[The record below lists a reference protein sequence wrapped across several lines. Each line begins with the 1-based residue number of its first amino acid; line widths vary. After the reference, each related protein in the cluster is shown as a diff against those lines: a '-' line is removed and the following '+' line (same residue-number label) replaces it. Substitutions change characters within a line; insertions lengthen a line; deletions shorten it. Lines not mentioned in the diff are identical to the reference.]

1 MELPARAGGPP
12 AAPEGDGD
20 GDRREPAERGEDRE
34 TEGDESRRRDERRD
48 PQPSVHA
55 PVIGAWVMF
64 SAGPGRVIFR

>member
-1 MELPARAGGPP
+1 MELPARVGGPP
-12 AAPEGDGD
+12 AAPKGDGD

-55 PVIGAWVMF
+55 QDIGAGDLF
-64 SAGPGRVIFR
+64 GAGPGRVIFR